1 MRSKT
6 GPTAVV
12 DTNVWISAALSPHG
26 APAQVLRAILLR
38 GLPVFSEAT
47 FAELASRLWKHKFD
61 RYIDIETRKALL
73 RDAQAAAIWIDIPA
87 ELETQHWSRDPSDD
101 AFVRTALAAQAPW
114 LITGDDDLLSLTP
127 IQGLTILTPA
137 SALRLPTFAEPRPA
151 YGV

>member
-61 RYIDIETRKALL
+61 RYIDIETRKLNWKHSIGA
-73 RDAQAAAIWIDIPA
+73 
-87 ELETQHWSRDPSDD
+87 
-101 AFVRTALAAQAPW
+101 V
-114 LITGDDDLLSLTP
+114 
-127 IQGLTILTPA
+127 TPA
-137 SALRLPTFAEPRPA
+137 TTPLCAPPWQPRHR
-151 YGV
+151 G

>member
-73 RDAQAAAIWIDIPA
+73 RDAQAAFAKTGGIHAAAFADHERYA
-87 ELETQHWSRDPSDD
+87 VAGNHDHGSFVSDYL
-101 AFVRTALAAQAPW
+101 VER
-114 LITGDDDLLSLTP
+114 G
-127 IQGLTILTPA
+127 
-137 SALRLPTFAEPRPA
+137 
-151 YGV
+151 